1 MTEGA
6 GFGWPGAFGLLLA
19 TLGAWLLARGAWRK
33 ESGAVDGSRSP
44 GPSRRGATG
53 GGRRAHRCVLV
64 STLGTLL
71 EAGSP
76 EELAREGPKAAVRAG
91 EAEAL
96 KACARSGVS
105 LFLMTQCLDEASEAR
120 AVAAFEACGLL
131 GTSGRSAGAAGAG
144 GSASA
149 AVAGGAGG
157 GDATAGAVPR
167 HRALFC
173 STLQGKVAMARQL
186 EVDLYVDC
194 EMATLEELRRF
205 NVKVLRIERRDGRGA
220 PAGAPSGKAPAG
232 SLAASSLEAYFLSP
246 R

>member
-1 MTEGA
+1 MH
-6 GFGWPGAFGLLLA
+6 
-19 TLGAWLLARGAWRK
+19 
-33 ESGAVDGSRSP
+33 GSRSA
-44 GPSRRGATG
+44 GPSRRGASG
-53 GGRRAHRCVLV
+53 GGRGTHRCVLV

-131 GTSGRSAGAAGAG
+131 GASGRGAGAAGGASGAG
-144 GSASA
+144 GSAAA

-173 STLQGKVAMARQL
+173 STPPGKVAMARQL

-194 EMATLEELRRF
+194 DVATLEELRRF
-205 NVKVLRIERRDGRGA
+205 NVKVLRIERQDRRGSK
-220 PAGAPSGKAPAG
+220 AGSPTGKAPTG
-232 SLAASSLEAYFLSP
+232 SLAATSLEAYFLSP